1 MNLIAISFFVFL
13 AVFMGIGVYSATR
26 ARSGNADYYLAGRDV
41 PAWLT
46 AISAA
51 ATNNSGFMFIGL
63 IGMTY
68 QVGLSSIWIMV
79 GWVLGDYLAW
89 LRVHR
94 RVREYSGETAAE
106 SIPAML
112 GGDSAGAGRRL
123 LLAVGGLMILFFL
136 GLYAAAQLK
145 AGSKALHVL
154 FGWHYS
160 VGATIGFI
168 IVVAYCFAGGLR
180 ASIWTDA
187 AQAIVMA
194 FSMALLLVFA
204 LIRLGGPAGLVE
216 SLTAIDP
223 KLLNWIPGDLEYGFA
238 VYALSWVAAGIG
250 VTGQPHIMV
259 RAMAIDSA
267 DHIPRA
273 RRIYVA
279 YYASFSA
286 AAIIVGLCCRAILTG
301 EAAMN
306 FDAELALPELTRLL
320 FPDVLVGLT
329 LAGLF
334 AATMSTA
341 DSQVLSCS
349 AALTNDTIPE
359 LGAKRFGAK
368 FGTLL
373 VATVAYLFALY
384 GPNSVFALVVD
395 AWAALAAGLG
405 PLLIVRVFR
414 RPVSTPVALL
424 MMIGGLGTV
433 LVWWQLP
440 ASVQSSVYA
449 VLPGMLAGFLV
460 YSIAVMASRM
470 RSANTAG

>member
-13 AVFMGIGVYSATR
+13 AIFMGIGVYSATR
-26 ARSGNADYYLAGRDV
+26 ARSGNADYYLAGRDI
-41 PAWLT
+41 PPWL
-46 AISAA
+46 AALSAV

-68 QVGLSSIWIMV
+68 ATGLSSVWIMA
-79 GWVLGDYLAW
+79 GWVLGDYIAW
-89 LRVHR
+89 RTVHR
-94 RVREYSGETAAE
+94 RLRVVSGESFAE
-106 SIPAML
+106 SIPEIL
-112 GGDSAGAGRRL
+112 GGESRGSGRRL
-123 LLAVGGLMILFFL
+123 LLIVGGLLILFFL

-160 VGATIGFI
+160 VGATIGYV
-168 IVVAYCFAGGLR
+168 IVVAYCFSGGLR

-194 FSMALLLVFA
+194 FAMALLLMFA
-204 LIRLGGPAGLVE
+204 LLRLDGLDGLANR
-216 SLTAIDP
+216 LTAIDP
-223 KLLNWIPGDLEYGFA
+223 QLLIWIPENLEYGFILF
-238 VYALSWVAAGIG
+238 ALSWVAAGVG
-250 VTGQPHIMV
+250 VSGQPHIMV

-267 DHIPRA
+267 ENIEKA
-273 RRIYVA
+273 RRIYFA
-279 YYASFSA
+279 YYVPFTA
-286 AAIIVGLCCRAILTG
+286 AAILVGLCCRALLG
-301 EAAMN
+301 ADVGAD

-349 AALTNDTIPE
+349 AALTNDTFPE
-359 LGAKRFGAK
+359 IGAWKYGAK

-373 VATVAYLFALY
+373 VASVAYAFALY
-384 GPNSVFALVVD
+384 GPDSVFALVVD
-395 AWAALAAGLG
+395 AWAALASGLG

-414 RPVSTPVALL
+414 RPIATPAALA
-424 MMIGGLGTV
+424 MMLAGLGTV
-433 LVWWQLP
+433 LFWWQL
-440 ASVQSSVYA
+440 SDGIQNSVYA

-460 YSIAVMASRM
+460 YAIAEALRISR
-470 RSANTAG
+470 RAA